1 MEENLKVK
9 MKTKAGN
16 VMTKRECRRRAQ
28 NRIRK
33 RTRREKQ
40 EKKIKQRQDLSRGL
54 ACYGLPW

>member
-1 MEENLKVK
+1 VEENLKVK

-16 VMTKRECRRRAQ
+16 VKTKRECRRRAQ
-28 NRIRK
+28 NRI
-33 RTRREKQ
+33 REKQ